1 MKKLIEIFTALL
13 VTPFRPRID
22 RVLQL
27 VNDARTSLNLPNLND
42 LPLGDKGRATACPL
56 AMALGGMVGV
66 DGICFKERNAA
77 LHVAMAWHTGIRQAP
92 NEQYIVSLP
101 LTLRHFVRD
110 FDLGAY
116 RKLAGAC

>member
-1 MKKLIEIFTALL
+1 MKKLIEILTPLL

-92 NEQYIVSLP
+92 NEQYIVELP